1 MPLNLHFQVQ
11 SLQLNML
18 RSESMPNLVSRDIT
32 YAQAI
37 REGLDNAMDSDSS
50 VIVIGEGVPD
60 PKAIFNTTAGL
71 REKYGA
77 QRVFDMP
84 LAENGVTGIC
94 IGAALSG
101 MRPVM
106 IHQRIDFALLAMD
119 QLVNNAAK
127 WHYMFN
133 GKASVPLVV
142 RVIVGRG
149 WGQGPQHSQSLQ
161 AIFAQV
167 PGLKVIMPTTAYD
180 AKGMLIAAIEDNNPV
195 MFIEHRWLHQI
206 KDNVPEEYYRVPLDL
221 AKVMHEGNTVT
232 VAAFSYMAVE
242 SLLAAKALMSCM
254 GISIEVLDMRSVS
267 PLDVVSVLTS
277 VQKTGR
283 LIVADTAFYSG
294 SIAGELISQ
303 VSEQAFRALKTNPV
317 RVTSPNHPTP
327 TSHFMVE
334 DYYPTPQTIADAVVE
349 MLKIDK
355 NSPNYLNMC
364 EMLSRDGPH
373 DTPNRG
379 FTGPF

>member
-1 MPLNLHFQVQ
+1 
-11 SLQLNML
+11 
-18 RSESMPNLVSRDIT
+18 MPNLVNRDIT

-37 REGLDNAMDSDSS
+37 REGLDNAMDRDSS

-77 QRVFDMP
+77 KRVFDMP

-133 GKASVPLVV
+133 GKASVPMVV

-195 MFIEHRWLHQI
+195 IFIEHRWLHQI

-221 AKVMHEGNTVT
+221 AKVMHEGSAVT
-232 VAAFSYMAVE
+232 VAAFSYMTVE

-254 GISIEVLDMRSVS
+254 GISIEVLDMRSVR
-267 PLDVVSVLTS
+267 PLDVASVLTS

-303 VSEQAFRALKTNPV
+303 VSEQAFGALKTNPV
-317 RVTSPNHPTP
+317 RITSPNHPTP

-334 DYYPTPQTIADAVVE
+334 DYYPAPQTIADAVVE

-355 NSPNYLNMC
+355 NSSNYLNMC
-364 EMLSRDGPH
+364 EMLRRDGPH

>member
-1 MPLNLHFQVQ
+1 MLGRKFMPDLKMRDLTF
-11 SLQLNML
+11 
-18 RSESMPNLVSRDIT
+18 SE
-32 YAQAI
+32 AI
-37 REGLDNAMDSDSS
+37 REGLENAMDLDPN
-50 VIVIGEGVPD
+50 VIIIGEGVPD

-71 REKYGA
+71 REKFGA
-77 QRVFDMP
+77 RRVFDMP
-84 LAENGVTGIC
+84 LSENGLTGVC

-101 MRPVM
+101 VRPVM

-161 AIFAQV
+161 AMFSLV
-167 PGLKVIMPTTAYD
+167 PGLKVVMPTTAYD
-180 AKGMLIAAIEDNNPV
+180 AKGMLISAIEDNNPV
-195 MFIEHRWLHQI
+195 IFIEHRWLHQI
-206 KDNVPEEYYRVPLDL
+206 KDNVPKECYRVRLGQ
-221 AKVMHEGNTVT
+221 AKVLHEGDSVT

-242 SLLAAKALMSCM
+242 SLIAAKALMSSM
-254 GISIEVLDMRSVS
+254 GIAIEVLDMRSVS
-267 PLDVVSVLTS
+267 PLDVTSVLNS
-277 VQKTGR
+277 VRKTGR
-283 LIVADTAFYSG
+283 LIVADTAFRTG

-303 VSEQAFRALKTNPV
+303 VVEQAFGTLKNHPV
-317 RVTSPNHPTP
+317 RIASPDHPTP
-327 TSHFMVE
+327 ASHFMAE
-334 DYYPTPQTIADAVVE
+334 HYYPGPQMIVDAV
-349 MLKIDK
+349 LDILGIDK
-355 NSPNYLNMC
+355 STDKYYKLC
-364 EMLSRDGPH
+364 VMLVRDGPH